1 LDDEAARERVTRV
14 EALLEEVEALGD
26 PAAGMATE
34 LVGAML
40 DLYGEGL
47 GRIVSGLAD
56 AGHGG
61 LPPAVAEDELV
72 SHLLF
77 LHDLHPVDLDTRVR
91 EALGEVR
98 PYLESHGGN
107 VELLSTEGG
116 VVRLRLEGSC
126 SGCPSS
132 AMTLKLA
139 IEDAIYKIAPEVE
152 AIEAE
157 GATEAEPQPQLL
169 QLEMSGPVAGNGTAA
184 GAGAIPASGNG
195 AEPADGGD
203 PWTMAGG
210 LAELSGGRLA
220 VKQVGGESVLFLRL
234 DQTPYAYRPSC
245 PACEASLAEASLRGA
260 ELTCAGCGKRYDVQ
274 RAGRCIDAP
283 DRYLEPIPLLTTDAG
298 LVKVAVGARAA

>member
-1 LDDEAARERVTRV
+1 MDDEAARERVTRV

-169 QLEMSGPVAGNGTAA
+169 QLEMSGPAGGNGTTPAA
-184 GAGAIPASGNG
+184 PTSGNG
-195 AEPADGGD
+195 AGPADGSD
-203 PWTMAGG
+203 AWTMAGG

-220 VKQVGGESVLFLRL
+220 VKRVGGEPVLFLRL

-245 PACEASLAEASLRGA
+245 PACDASLEAASLRGA
-260 ELTCAGCGKRYDVQ
+260 ELTCAECGKRYDVQ